1 MFRKTEILLKTNF
14 KLSTTVTVVVEYLK
28 VIDMGPRPTINSLVK
43 RKKNILLFGGIA
55 VKYLDPSDIHIFH
68 IIFFSVRPYRL
79 THSFIFFFFCFSSST
94 LLIDGQPTLS
104 LDGELYTRKWSFF
117 FWNRVFKQGNITTFT
132 NTTSRYIVYDFLSVP
147 FELFDIG

>member
-14 KLSTTVTVVVEYLK
+14 KLSTTITVVVEYLK

-43 RKKNILLFGGIA
+43 RKKYILLFGGIA

-94 LLIDGQPTLS
+94 LLIDDQPTLS
-104 LDGELYTRKWSFF
+104 LDGELNTRKWSFF
-117 FWNRVFKQGNITTFT
+117 FSETGYLNREILPRLRT
-132 NTTSRYIVYDFLSVP
+132 RHH
-147 FELFDIG
+147 DILCMISYLCLLNYST

>member
-43 RKKNILLFGGIA
+43 RKKYILPFGGIA

-68 IIFFSVRPYRL
+68 IIFFFCTTLPTNPFL
-79 THSFIFFFFCFSSST
+79 HFF
-94 LLIDGQPTLS
+94 LLLFLVFDPT
-104 LDGELYTRKWSFF
+104 D
-117 FWNRVFKQGNITTFT
+117 
-132 NTTSRYIVYDFLSVP
+132 
-147 FELFDIG
+147 

>member
-43 RKKNILLFGGIA
+43 RKKYILLFGGIA

-79 THSFIFFFFCFSSST
+79 THSFIFFF
-94 LLIDGQPTLS
+94 LLFLVFDPTDWWPTNS
-104 LDGELYTRKWSFF
+104 VARWWTKHTEVVFF
-117 FWNRVFKQGNITTFT
+117 FSETGYLNREILPRLRT
-132 NTTSRYIVYDFLSVP
+132 RHH
-147 FELFDIG
+147 DILCMISYLCLLNYST